1 MTSEQSA
8 LLQKA
13 KDSLRAAQLLA
24 DQDLYDFAVSRAYY
38 AMFYVAEVFLLG
50 EGLAFSKHSAVIS
63 AFGQRFVK
71 TGQVPREFHRFLIE
85 GADSRNIGDYDIKSG
100 LTSEE
105 ANQQIKRA
113 KKFIELAEHQIGAVS
128 GD

>member
-38 AMFYVAEVFLLG
+38 AMFYVA
-50 EGLAFSKHSAVIS
+50 
-63 AFGQRFVK
+63 
-71 TGQVPREFHRFLIE
+71 
-85 GADSRNIGDYDIKSG
+85 
-100 LTSEE
+100 
-105 ANQQIKRA
+105 
-113 KKFIELAEHQIGAVS
+113 
-128 GD
+128 